1 MLLIWAMHPSVNTS
15 KKVSKQQSLL
25 NRFPIVCANIGSFN
39 GQVRVYDSTYQ
50 KRSTHCVTFPI
61 PFSPNRWREAESDKN
76 VTDCN
81 GMTTPMV
88 RVSDGQSRST
98 TTMVGLARA

>member
-1 MLLIWAMHPSVNTS
+1 M
-15 KKVSKQQSLL
+15 
-25 NRFPIVCANIGSFN
+25 
-39 GQVRVYDSTYQ
+39 
-50 KRSTHCVTFPI
+50 TFPI

-98 TTMVGLARA
+98 TTLVGLARA